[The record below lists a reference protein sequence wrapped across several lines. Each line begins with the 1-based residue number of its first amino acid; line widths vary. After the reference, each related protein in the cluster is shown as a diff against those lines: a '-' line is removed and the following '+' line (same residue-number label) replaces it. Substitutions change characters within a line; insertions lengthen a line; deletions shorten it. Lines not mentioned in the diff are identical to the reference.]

1 MNLYVINQRIVIFSM
16 SITHIIF
23 VGHHKERL
31 MQSLKMSGDFPM
43 VKIILVVG
51 EQSSSGEE
59 KSRIIAEDIKKD
71 LYSLVDT
78 EIVYLDKKDVKRGA
92 LQLIDLIKSEE
103 KSGFKSVINISGSL
117 RTFAVSAYIA
127 GSVTRSRVIT
137 SIPGY
142 DDNDNEV
149 GIEEV
154 IEVPV
159 LPVCF
164 LRDEQ
169 MQIILSIDEGVDSL
183 DELIMRINPSM
194 EKYTDEFYKERS
206 RVSHHLKVLE
216 VGGLV
221 EKNKKG
227 RNISVSLSDLG
238 ILMSQI
244 SDCRV

>member
-1 MNLYVINQRIVIFSM
+1 MK
-16 SITHIIF
+16 ITHIIF

-31 MQSLKMSGDFPM
+31 IQSLKMSGDFPM
-43 VKIILVVG
+43 GKIILVVG

-59 KSRIIAEDIKKD
+59 KSRILAEDIKKD
-71 LYSLVDT
+71 LSSLVDT
-78 EIVYLDKKDVKRGA
+78 EIVSLDKKDVKRGA
-92 LQLIDLIKSEE
+92 MQLISLIKSEE
-103 KSGFKSVINISGSL
+103 KFGFESVINISGSL

-137 SIPGY
+137 SIPRY
-142 DDNDNEV
+142 DENDNEV

-216 VGGLV
+216 GGGFI

-244 SDCRV
+244 SDCEV